1 MENAILKTNHPS
13 DPWIT
18 ARTCVYQYND
28 VTILNRVTGYSI
40 LWAPAERSKVLDLE
54 GFFYGKWRTG
64 VRQTQTVNLET
75 GRETLL

>member
-40 LWAPAERSKVLDLE
+40 LWAPAERSKVLDLG